1 MGNKVPSAPTTV
13 GKWKKVGL
21 TVGAVALAVV
31 LLGVFIHR
39 AGNFDEL
46 CATLKSAVDRPA
58 YLISGVALFSVSLLC
73 GMTRWYILLR
83 TLKLPVS
90 YLEALRLYATGHF
103 FNVIGPGATGGDFV
117 KAAWIAVKCPDRRTA
132 AITSIAAER
141 LIGLIAMVFFVT
153 TISFFRRDF
162 FDHSRILTAFR
173 SCIYLACA
181 GSVIVVLLLTIIDW
195 ERVAKKLH
203 PAPGSLA
210 EKILTTLLHIWRTFR
225 VCLTHPLATV
235 ATFALSITN
244 HITDVCCYYLLSR
257 SISMTLPL
265 RDLLVISP
273 IANTVAAIPIT
284 PGGAGVRENTLQFMM
299 DVANVPRTESTALGI
314 LMFGTIIFW
323 AIIAGGIMATGF
335 RTRKVLTTPHP
346 KTVNTRATVISESR

>member
-1 MGNKVPSAPTTV
+1 MM
-13 GKWKKVGL
+13 L
-21 TVGAVALAVV
+21 TAGAVALAVI

-39 AGNFDEL
+39 AGNLAEL
-46 CATLKSAVDRPA
+46 GATLQSARDRPG
-58 YLISGVALFSVSLLC
+58 YLIAGVALFSVSLMC

-83 TLKLPVS
+83 TLKLPVT

-117 KAAWIAVKCPDRRTA
+117 KAAWIAVKCPGRRTA

-153 TISFFRRDF
+153 TISLFRRDF
-162 FDHSRILTAFR
+162 FDHSRMLTIFR

-181 GSVIVVLLLTIIDW
+181 GAVIVVLLLTVIDW
-195 ERVAKKLH
+195 GRLAKRLH
-203 PAPGSLA
+203 PVPNGLGEKLLA
-210 EKILTTLLHIWRTFR
+210 TLLHVWQTFR

-244 HITDVCCYYLLSR
+244 HITDVCCYFLLSR

-299 DVANVPRTESTALGI
+299 DVVNVPRTESTALGI
-314 LMFGTIIFW
+314 LMFGTIMFW
-323 AIIAGGIMATGF
+323 AVIAGLIMVTGLKA
-335 RTRKVLTTPHP
+335 RKQMP
-346 KTVNTRATVISESR
+346 ISVD

>member
-1 MGNKVPSAPTTV
+1 MTKSVAYGQ
-13 GKWKKVGL
+13 WKKMVL
-21 TVGAVALAVV
+21 TAGAVALAVI

-39 AGNFDEL
+39 AGNL
-46 CATLKSAVDRPA
+46 KQLAATLHSATDRPA
-58 YLISGVALFSVSLLC
+58 YLISGVALFSVSLMC

-83 TLKLPVS
+83 TLKLPVT

-117 KAAWIAVKCPDRRTA
+117 KAAWIAVKCPGRRTA
-132 AITSIAAER
+132 AITSIAVER
-141 LIGLIAMVFFVT
+141 LIGLIAMVVFVT
-153 TISFFRRDF
+153 TISLFRRDF
-162 FDHSRILTAFR
+162 FDHSRILTVFR

-181 GSVIVVLLLTIIDW
+181 AATIVFLLLTVIDW
-195 ERVAKKLH
+195 GRLAQKLH
-203 PAPGSLA
+203 PAPNGFAAKSLA
-210 EKILTTLLHIWRTFR
+210 TLLRVWETFR

-244 HITDVCCYYLLSR
+244 HITDVCCYFLLSR

-273 IANTVAAIPIT
+273 IANTMAAIPIT

-299 DVANVPRTESTALGI
+299 DVVNVPRTESTALGI

-323 AIIAGGIMATGF
+323 AAIAGLIMATGLKPQK
-335 RTRKVLTTPHP
+335 RS
-346 KTVNTRATVISESR
+346 NESRVVSR